1 LDVGRRGSLFP
12 LIHFGAGLSS
22 ACATNGISNGLVAKA
37 CSSARR
43 LGVNARGP
51 FDAVIADSCGD
62 VVPSG
67 RLCVNKPSAVQH
79 KLSSVVQT
87 AIAPKGE
94 APVADQV

>member
-1 LDVGRRGSLFP
+1 M
-12 LIHFGAGLSS
+12 
-22 ACATNGISNGLVAKA
+22 
-37 CSSARR
+37 
-43 LGVNARGP
+43 NARGP

-94 APVADQV
+94 APVVMGVLVNSETRHRGELQPNLLETRELKR